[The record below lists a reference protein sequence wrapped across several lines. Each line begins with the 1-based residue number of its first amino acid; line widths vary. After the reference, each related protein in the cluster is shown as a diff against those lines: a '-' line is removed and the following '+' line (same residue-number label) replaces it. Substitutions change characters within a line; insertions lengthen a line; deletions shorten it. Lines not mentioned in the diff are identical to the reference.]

1 MHLFLFRYRPDILTS
16 SNKFGARGREWA
28 LRLDCAGR
36 LAACRSCRGRSLL
49 SRRLNFSQDSG
60 IGISISI
67 TTSTTPPSTAAE
79 ATISKMDSPAD
90 SQQQPAQPAQA
101 QRPRRKESSLKA
113 LYLILYNSISALLW
127 SVVLGRTVLIGGIH
141 GWESVFLGTGEF
153 VKWTQ
158 TLAGLEVLH
167 AATGIVRAPLLT
179 TLMQVASRFLL
190 VWGIVEQFPAT
201 TGFGSPAYSSMLV
214 AWSVTEVI
222 RYSFFA
228 VNLSTGRV
236 PGWLM
241 WLRYNTFFVLYPL
254 GIGSECWL
262 VWRAMEPARSWNL
275 AYEYALRAVLFVYI
289 PGEFSRRIPFIDER
303 AFC

>member
-1 MHLFLFRYRPDILTS
+1 MLLLVSLFHELVGEGMGGGLGEGLGRGMVGERKRERQ
-16 SNKFGARGREWA
+16 SNGARKRCWKDDWFRCLMICEEKA
-28 LRLDCAGR
+28 DNV
-36 LAACRSCRGRSLL
+36 L
-49 SRRLNFSQDSG
+49 S
-60 IGISISI
+60 
-67 TTSTTPPSTAAE
+67 
-79 ATISKMDSPAD
+79 
-90 SQQQPAQPAQA
+90 
-101 QRPRRKESSLKA
+101 
-113 LYLILYNSISALLW
+113 
-127 SVVLGRTVLIGGIH
+127 V
-141 GWESVFLGTGEF
+141 
-153 VKWTQ
+153 
-158 TLAGLEVLH
+158 TL
-167 AATGIVRAPLLT
+167 GIVRAPLLT

-201 TGFGSPAYSSMLV
+201 TGFGSPAYSTMLI

-289 PGEFSRRIPFIDER
+289 PGESSLTSHLSMRGLLADLV
-303 AFC
+303 